1 MPKQSAGLLLY
12 RLNKNELQVFLV
24 HPGGPYYVRKDD
36 GVWSIPKGEY
46 AEDEEPLTAAKREFE
61 EETGL
66 PVNGSI
72 FVPLKPIKQ
81 KGGKM
86 VHAWAV
92 EGNADHEKIVSNTF
106 KMEYPYKSGKWI
118 DVPEIDR
125 ANWFTVEEARIK
137 INPAQIALIEE
148 LRDLLEAQNN

>member
-12 RLNKNELQVFLV
+12 RKQTDQLQVFLV
-24 HPGGPYYVRKDD
+24 HPGGPYYVRKDE

-46 AEDEEPLTAAKREFE
+46 SEDEEPLTAAKREFE

-66 PVNGSI
+66 PVNGNTFI
-72 FVPLKPIKQ
+72 PLQPIKQ
-81 KGGKM
+81 KGGKV

-106 KMEYPYKSGKWI
+106 EMEYPYKSGKFI
-118 DVPEIDR
+118 TVPEIDR
-125 ANWFTVEEARIK
+125 AAWFFLDEAKLK
-137 INPAQIALIEE
+137 INSAQIALLEE
-148 LRDLLEAQNN
+148 LNSLTPDNN

>member
-12 RLNKNELQVFLV
+12 RKQANQLQVFLV

-46 AEDEEPLTAAKREFE
+46 DEDEEPLTAAKREFE

-66 PVNGSI
+66 PVNGSKFI
-72 FVPLKPIKQ
+72 PLQPIKQ
-81 KGGKM
+81 KGGKI

-92 EGNADHEKIVSNTF
+92 EGDADYQKFVSNTF
-106 KMEYPYKSGKWI
+106 EMEYPYKSGKWI
-118 DVPEIDR
+118 TIPEVDR
-125 ANWFTVEEARIK
+125 AGWFDVEEAK
-137 INPAQIALIEE
+137 VKLNAAQVALVEE
-148 LRDLLEAQNN
+148 LHNLLLNQS

>member
-1 MPKQSAGLLLY
+1 MPKLSAGILLY
-12 RLNKNELQVFLV
+12 RIQDDELQVFLV
-24 HPGGPYYVRKDD
+24 HPGGPYFVRKDD

-46 AEDEEPLTAAKREFE
+46 TEDEQPLAAAKREFE

-66 PVNGSI
+66 PVNGNI
-72 FVPLKPIKQ
+72 FLPLQPIKQ
-81 KGGKM
+81 KGGKI

-92 EGNADHEKIVSNTF
+92 EGNADPDKIVSNTF

-125 ANWFTVEEARIK
+125 AAWFTVEEARTK
-137 INPAQIALIEE
+137 INEAQVALVEE
-148 LRDLLEAQNN
+148 LRNILFNQS